1 MRESIAVSTK
11 PQVRVRRSRQKIAA
25 ATVIVA
31 GLALLLG
38 SGWYWFAAQFSANSA
53 AAYRPED
60 IARDQPL
67 HAVHEMDMPG
77 MDMSKPIPFLP
88 KDGPQ
93 PAIAIPVT
101 FYDFGSVGS
110 TEIVERDFAIAN
122 RGQAPLTISR
132 AYTSCDC
139 TSADLTST
147 VIPPG
152 KVSIVTI
159 QFDAGFHPEAA
170 GTTVQRTLIIQN
182 NDPDNPQM
190 QITIQAAV
198 RKP

>member
-1 MRESIAVSTK
+1 MRDSIAIPAHPPV
-11 PQVRVRRSRQKIAA
+11 PGHRSRQKIAA
-25 ATVIVA
+25 AIVIVA

-38 SGWYWFAAQFSANSA
+38 SAWYGFTAQFSANPA

-67 HAVHEMDMPG
+67 HAVHEMEMPG
-77 MDMSKPIPFLP
+77 MDMSEPIPFLP

-93 PAIAIPVT
+93 PSMAIPVT
-101 FYDFGSVGS
+101 FYDFGSIGP
-110 TEIVERDFAIAN
+110 TEIVKHDFVIAN

-139 TSADLTST
+139 TSADFTSAL
-147 VIPPG
+147 VPPG
-152 KVSIVTI
+152 EVSIVTI
-159 QFDAGFHPEAA
+159 QFDAGFHKEAA

-182 NDPDNPQM
+182 NDLNNPQM
-190 QITIQAAV
+190 EITIQAAV
-198 RKP
+198 RKS

>member
-1 MRESIAVSTK
+1 MTDSIAVS
-11 PQVRVRRSRQKIAA
+11 RSPHAHTSRARHKFAA
-25 ATVIVA
+25 LLMIVA
-31 GLALLLG
+31 GLILIIG
-38 SGWYWFAAQFSANSA
+38 SGLYEFIAQREANPA

-77 MDMSKPIPFLP
+77 MNMSRPIPFLP
-88 KDGPQ
+88 KDSPQ
-93 PAIAIPVT
+93 PIIAIPAT
-101 FYDFGSVGS
+101 FYNFGSIGPKDV
-110 TEIVERDFAIAN
+110 VKRDFVIVN

-139 TSADLTST
+139 TSADFTSV

-170 GTTVQRTLIIQN
+170 GTTVRRTLIIQN
-182 NDPDNPQM
+182 NDPNNSQLE
-190 QITIQAAV
+190 ITIEAAV
-198 RKP
+198 RKS